1 MGEDISDKEL
11 ATFAALE
18 ANLDR
23 EFAELIHVT
32 EAGDA
37 THG

>member
-1 MGEDISDKEL
+1 MGEEISDAEL
-11 ATFAALE
+11 ARFAALE

-23 EFAELIHVT
+23 EFAELIHAN
-32 EAGDA
+32 EAGHA